1 MSNTPQIA
9 YVWLVGAAIVYGAIF
24 SVNKLAAAAGT
35 PPLAQGFWQS
45 LGGGLLLLIILAL
58 KGRKLALGRRHLLS
72 YLVIGALAVGV
83 PQSLLTYAAPHLPGG
98 LQTIV
103 LALSPPLTYFLGML
117 ARIERFRVLGLLG
130 LAFGFAGV
138 LVIIVGL
145 GLEESAPDAWRWFA
159 LSLIAPLLFACSN
172 LAAALLRPPLS
183 SSLSM
188 AAGMLVGSSAMLIPI
203 MAIAG
208 QASVPTGAGAIAA
221 LIAASINAVF
231 FVLFFEIIRL
241 AGPTFF
247 AQFNYLAVLAGVGW
261 SIAIFGEGLSIY
273 FFVAMLL
280 MFAGVFLSA
289 RGAAPPAGAIP
300 GAEPN

>member
-1 MSNTPQIA
+1 
-9 YVWLVGAAIVYGAIF
+9 
-24 SVNKLAAAAGT
+24 
-35 PPLAQGFWQS
+35 
-45 LGGGLLLLIILAL
+45 
-58 KGRKLALGRRHLLS
+58 
-72 YLVIGALAVGV
+72 
-83 PQSLLTYAAPHLPGG
+83 
-98 LQTIV
+98 
-103 LALSPPLTYFLGML
+103 
-117 ARIERFRVLGLLG
+117 
-130 LAFGFAGV
+130 
-138 LVIIVGL
+138 
-145 GLEESAPDAWRWFA
+145 
-159 LSLIAPLLFACSN
+159 
-172 LAAALLRPPLS
+172 
-183 SSLSM
+183 
-188 AAGMLVGSSAMLIPI
+188 

-208 QASVPTGAGAIAA
+208 QASVPTGTRAIAV

-289 RGAAPPAGAIP
+289 HGAAPPAGAIP

>member
-1 MSNTPQIA
+1 MSNTPRIA
-9 YVWLVGAAIVYGAIF
+9 YVLLVAAAVVYGAIF
-24 SVNKLAAAAGT
+24 SVNKMAAAAGM

-45 LGGGLLLLIILAL
+45 LGGGLLLWIILAL
-58 KGRKLALGRRHLLS
+58 KGEKLTLGGRHLLS

-83 PQSLLTYAAPHLPGG
+83 PMSLLTYAAPHLPAG

-103 LALSPPLTYFLGML
+103 LAFSPPLTFLLGML

-130 LAFGFAGV
+130 LAFGFAGL

-145 GLEESAPDAWRWFA
+145 GLEASAPDAWQWFA

-188 AAGMLVGSSAMLIPI
+188 AAGMLLGSSAMLIPI
-203 MAIAG
+203 VAIAG
-208 QASVPTGAGAIAA
+208 QVSVPTGAGAIAA
-221 LIAASINAVF
+221 LIAAAINAVF
-231 FVLFFEIIRL
+231 FILFFEIIRL

-261 SIAIFGEGLSIY
+261 SIAIFGDGLSIY

-289 RGAAPPAGAIP
+289 RGAAPPGA
-300 GAEPN
+300 AAADTKPN

>member
-9 YVWLVGAAIVYGAIF
+9 YVWLVGAAILYGAIF
-24 SVNKLAAAAGT
+24 SVNKMAAAAGT

-83 PQSLLTYAAPHLPGG
+83 PMSLLTYAAPHLPAG

-221 LIAASINAVF
+221 LIAAAINAVF

-289 RGAAPPAGAIP
+289 RGAAPPAGTIP

>member
-83 PQSLLTYAAPHLPGG
+83 PMSLLTYAAPHLPAG

-221 LIAASINAVF
+221 LIAAAINAVF

-280 MFAGVFLSA
+280 MFAGVSLSA

>member
-83 PQSLLTYAAPHLPGG
+83 PMSLLTYAAPHLPAG

-138 LVIIVGL
+138 LIIIVGL
-145 GLEESAPDAWRWFA
+145 ALEESAPDAWRWFA
-159 LSLIAPLLFACSN
+159 LSLIAPMLFACSN

-280 MFAGVFLSA
+280 MFAGVSLSA

>member
-1 MSNTPQIA
+1 
-9 YVWLVGAAIVYGAIF
+9 
-24 SVNKLAAAAGT
+24 
-35 PPLAQGFWQS
+35 
-45 LGGGLLLLIILAL
+45 LAL

-83 PQSLLTYAAPHLPGG
+83 PMSLLTYAAPHLPGG

-138 LVIIVGL
+138 LIIIVGL

-159 LSLIAPLLFACSN
+159 LSLIAPMLFACSN

-221 LIAASINAVF
+221 LIAAAINAVF

>member
-83 PQSLLTYAAPHLPGG
+83 SMSLLTYAAPHLPGG

-138 LVIIVGL
+138 LIIIVGL

-159 LSLIAPLLFACSN
+159 LSLIAPMLFACSN

-261 SIAIFGEGLSIY
+261 SIAIFSEGLSIY

>member
-83 PQSLLTYAAPHLPGG
+83 PMSLLTYAAPHLPGG

-159 LSLIAPLLFACSN
+159 LSLIAPMLFACSN

-208 QASVPTGAGAIAA
+208 PASVPTGAGAIAA

>member
-1 MSNTPQIA
+1 
-9 YVWLVGAAIVYGAIF
+9 
-24 SVNKLAAAAGT
+24 
-35 PPLAQGFWQS
+35 
-45 LGGGLLLLIILAL
+45 
-58 KGRKLALGRRHLLS
+58 
-72 YLVIGALAVGV
+72 
-83 PQSLLTYAAPHLPGG
+83 
-98 LQTIV
+98 
-103 LALSPPLTYFLGML
+103 
-117 ARIERFRVLGLLG
+117 VLGLLG

-280 MFAGVFLSA
+280 MFAGVSLSA

>member
-24 SVNKLAAAAGT
+24 SVNKLAAATGT

-83 PQSLLTYAAPHLPGG
+83 PMSLLTYAAPHLPGG

-138 LVIIVGL
+138 LIIIVGL

-159 LSLIAPLLFACSN
+159 LSLIAPMLFACSN

-261 SIAIFGEGLSIY
+261 SIAIFSEGLSIY

>member
-1 MSNTPQIA
+1 MSSTPRIA
-9 YVWLVGAAIVYGAIF
+9 YVLLVAAAIVYGAIF
-24 SVNKLAAAAGT
+24 SINKVAAAAGT

-45 LGGGLLLLIILAL
+45 LGGGLLLWIVLAL
-58 KGRKLALGRRHLLS
+58 KGEKLALGQRHLLS
-72 YLVIGALAVGV
+72 YLAIGALAVGV
-83 PQSLLTYAAPHLPGG
+83 PMSLLTYAARHLPAG

-103 LALSPPLTYFLGML
+103 LALSPPLTYLLGML
-117 ARIERFRVLGLLG
+117 AGIERFRTLGVLG

-145 GLEESAPDAWRWFA
+145 GVDARAADAWQWFA

-172 LAAALLRPPLS
+172 LAAVLLRPPLS

-188 AAGMLVGSSAMLIPI
+188 ATGMLLGSSGMLLPI
-203 MAIAG
+203 LMIAG

-221 LIAASINAVF
+221 FMAAAINAIF

-261 SIAIFGEGLSIY
+261 SIAIFGETLTIY

-289 RGAAPPAGAIP
+289 RGAAPPVAAALDAKP
-300 GAEPN
+300 D

>member
-83 PQSLLTYAAPHLPGG
+83 PMSLLTYAAPHLPGG

-280 MFAGVFLSA
+280 MFAGVSLSA

>member
-24 SVNKLAAAAGT
+24 SVNKMAAAAGT

-83 PQSLLTYAAPHLPGG
+83 PMSLLTYAAPHLPGG

-145 GLEESAPDAWRWFA
+145 GPEESAPDAWRWFA
-159 LSLIAPLLFACSN
+159 LSLIAPMLFACSN

-221 LIAASINAVF
+221 LIAAAINAVF